1 VVCRAPIAKSVVV
14 GIEPKPNG
22 TVTCRCR
29 SRRRKILSR
38 KASTLLQ
45 HWQVYVA
52 NLLISAQRRWGME
65 ETGMA
70 WLPICRAGRW
80 LKKSQAFRG
89 TVVHRHVLRMLDVAC
104 FAPRLCQ
111 FVSLSS
117 FVDAFAEYDCYI
129 NRKSCPTYGAFLRR
143 VCTGKEN
150 KRFRTHDADAA
161 RPKRGLG

>member
-1 VVCRAPIAKSVVV
+1 
-14 GIEPKPNG
+14 
-22 TVTCRCR
+22 
-29 SRRRKILSR
+29 
-38 KASTLLQ
+38 
-45 HWQVYVA
+45 
-52 NLLISAQRRWGME
+52 ME

-143 VCTGKEN
+143 IIDWAEMDGSPSRYVG
-150 KRFRTHDADAA
+150 RTNGDGVTTERGNRLPSA
-161 RPKRGLG
+161 RQDVAV